1 MIHMYNQFIINS
13 YKWVSGITII
23 DSWKPGKN
31 VGIFAITHG
40 NEPVWLGVFEHLSH
54 WYRLGE
60 KIKSGKIFL
69 IAVNIEAYEKFI
81 QDGNDNKYRFIH
93 DNMNRISNKPFRDK
107 SYEFRRFKELMPILD
122 ELDIA
127 IDLHSVP
134 IGDDIIGIVDQKY
147 LTESLWFLDVET
159 ILVDDI
165 KNTGALIGYLLRQE
179 KEAYGLECCNHT
191 DSQAFETGV
200 RNVLNLLIFEGV
212 IDGIIS
218 QKHSVPQ
225 VFEFIEEV
233 QPLTGKFQYMAEY
246 SWFTRILDDQ
256 IFARD
261 GEIDRRNTLWDNI
274 FLWLV
279 MKDPKKWDGAGFLF
293 RKIGV

>member
-1 MIHMYNQFIINS
+1 MYNQFTINS
-13 YKWVSGITII
+13 YKWVSGITVI

-40 NEPVWLGVFEHLSH
+40 NEPVWIGVFKHLSD
-54 WYRLGE
+54 WYKLEE

-81 QDGNDNKYRFIH
+81 QDGDDNKYRFID
-93 DNMNRISNKPFRDK
+93 DNMNRISNKPYKEK
-107 SYEFRRFKELMPILD
+107 SYESRRLKELIPIFD

-134 IGDDIIGIVDQKY
+134 IGNDVIGIVDKKY
-147 LTESLWFLDVET
+147 LNTSLWFLDIET

-165 KNTGALIGYLLRQE
+165 SSTGALIGYLLRQG
-179 KEAYGLECCNHT
+179 KEAYGLECWNHT

-200 RNVLNLLIFEGV
+200 RNVLNILVFEGV

-218 QKHSVPQ
+218 QKHTVPQ
-225 VFEFIEEV
+225 IFEFIEEI
-233 QPLTGKFQYMAEY
+233 QPLTDEFQYIAEY
-246 SWFTRILDDQ
+246 SWFTRILDGQ

-261 GEIDRRNTLWDNI
+261 VEIDRRNTLWNNI

-279 MKDPKKWDGAGFLF
+279 MKDPKRWDGAGFLF
-293 RKIGV
+293 RKIDI